1 MKYLPLTLWF
11 VILPVAATGGS
22 WTGKSVGGSVS
33 VGQQI
38 LTSRPLQA
46 QGPLSRAATI
56 TSVVWRIELLSP
68 PPTGLQIKLCAP
80 SFCIPLRDL
89 TGTQQVSVPLSAG
102 NTFRFLYSVNSRG
115 PLMPALQ
122 VVSNQ
127 LTVNYRAP

>member
-1 MKYLPLTLWF
+1 MPLTLWF

-22 WTGKSVGGSVS
+22 WTGKSVGGNVS

-46 QGPLSRAATI
+46 QGPLPRPTTI
-56 TSVVWRIELLSP
+56 TSVAWRIELLSP
-68 PPTGLQIKLCAP
+68 PPPGLQVKLCAP
-80 SFCIPLRDL
+80 SFCFPLRGL
-89 TGTQQVSVPLSAG
+89 AGAQQVSVPLSAG

-127 LTVNYRAP
+127 LTVNYRTP